1 MRPARATRAKKSE
14 NMANV
19 EYSISLKDMASASM
33 RQFTATVQ
41 RSNGVVNSA
50 SMNMLRR
57 FATTQRAITDN
68 ARATQMMQRNIE
80 SLSSSVERL
89 AGKLERVARVKPASG
104 SLLGDLV
111 KGNLVSGALAA
122 VGNMATQGVGNVLKA
137 SFERQRI
144 QASYNI
150 LAGGK
155 AQGEALV
162 GQLKTLMR
170 DTMLGGEV
178 FDIARTMMA
187 FGVKGDIAGRIER
200 IGNVAM
206 GDAGKMQSLGL
217 ALSQMTSM
225 GRLQGQDKLQ
235 MATAGWNPIN
245 TIAKMTGKSA
255 AQVEQMMSAG
265 QISSAMVWSALDY
278 ETSQGGQFAGVLD
291 EIANTPAGQYMLMQG
306 QWQELMVGLGESLMP
321 IATDVMKFVNESVMP
336 LVEVYLPYLR
346 ESASYV
352 WGVLQEWMSAL
363 APVKEAFMAMR
374 EEGGLMNQYVG
385 GMWGLW
391 QQIVP
396 TVSKV
401 VGFVAQLVAEM
412 AQLLNKNELF
422 KLAWDMV
429 YTLASALLG
438 VVNKVAD
445 RMKWMWDNIIR
456 PIIESTT
463 NWVNGALRAI
473 GLTSKV
479 PGMAGVG
486 VSSMPGMAGGDSD
499 KLAAAQASALA
510 TMQQA
515 NAGAAAAV
523 SGGVASGGPK
533 VVNITVGKLL
543 DSITVSVANLQEGA
557 DEIEKV
563 VLDTLARVLAQGA
576 VMA

>member
-1 MRPARATRAKKSE
+1 
-14 NMANV
+14 MANV

-137 SFERQRI
+137 SFERQKI

-150 LAGGK
+150 LAGGE
-155 AQGEALV
+155 AQGKALV

-178 FDIARTMMA
+178 FDIAKTMMA

-291 EIANTPAGQYMLMQG
+291 EIAKTPVGQQMLMMG
-306 QWQELMVGLGESLMP
+306 QFEEMMVSLGEVLMP
-321 IATDVMKFVNESVMP
+321 VATAVMRLINDSVMP
-336 LVEVYLPYLR
+336 LVDKALPYIGVVVEHVRDVLG
-346 ESASYV
+346 EWFAALSPVKDAVSYITQDGTVQNEIWGGIVDLWKRIVPVVSHVLGFVSQLVSEIGGLLGRSDMLKLV
-352 WGVLQEWMSAL
+352 WQNIYNGLKRVIYVVKYLVDIMKWLWDHVLKPIFDKTIEWMNAL
-363 APVKEAFMAMR
+363 QR
-374 EEGGLMNQYVG
+374 GL
-385 GMWGLW
+385 
-391 QQIVP
+391 
-396 TVSKV
+396 
-401 VGFVAQLVAEM
+401 GFVSQ
-412 AQLLNKNELF
+412 
-422 KLAWDMV
+422 
-429 YTLASALLG
+429 
-438 VVNKVAD
+438 
-445 RMKWMWDNIIR
+445 
-456 PIIESTT
+456 
-463 NWVNGALRAI
+463 
-473 GLTSKV
+473 V
-479 PGMAGVG
+479 PGLKIKSGE
-486 VSSMPGMAGGDSD
+486 SSMPGMNGGAVAGVAEAQQ
-499 KLAAAQASALA
+499 LAALQASNVGA
-510 TMQQA
+510 TS
-515 NAGAAAAV
+515 GAT
-523 SGGVASGGPK
+523 SSMSSGGPK

-543 DSITVSVANLQEGA
+543 DSITLYASNVKEGA